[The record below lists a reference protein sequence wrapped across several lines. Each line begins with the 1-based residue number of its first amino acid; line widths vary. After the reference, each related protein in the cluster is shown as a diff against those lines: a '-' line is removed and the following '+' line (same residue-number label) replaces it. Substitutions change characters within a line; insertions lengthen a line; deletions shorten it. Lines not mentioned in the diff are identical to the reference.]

1 MVAGTFTLSARARP
15 AAGVSTTMA
24 SLPSISQLLQPRG
37 GELPCLEYLQRRFD
51 RAGLPRPIV
60 TWDPVIDGLPSA
72 ALRAVQARWSAGPAR
87 LRPADTPVPPSGDLV
102 FIDPSFRLVGYPRRD
117 GGQIVAVGDGPDGA
131 GAIDIADL
139 PIEVDL
145 LRAIYAIAAAYGRSA
160 LVSLERPTILERAVV
175 DRVVLPTGRRG
186 LLVARAPRL

>member
-1 MVAGTFTLSARARP
+1 
-15 AAGVSTTMA
+15 MA
-24 SLPSISQLLQPRG
+24 SLPLPSQALQPRG
-37 GELPCLEYLQRRFD
+37 SDLPCLEYLLRRFD
-51 RAGLPRPIV
+51 RAGMQRPIV

-72 ALRAVQARWSAGPAR
+72 ALRAVQARWSAGGAR
-87 LRPADTPVPPSGDLV
+87 LRPDNAPVPPSGELV

-117 GGQIVAVGDGPDGA
+117 GGQIVAVGDGADGA

-145 LRAIYAIAAAYGRSA
+145 LRAIYAIAAAYGRCA
-160 LVSLERPTILERAVV
+160 LISLERPTTLERAIV